1 VYEGQQRVNVI
12 RNCMWQEQKRTF
24 TDLTLHNIEKQ
35 GGKTGLKKN
44 YKCRNIR
51 KIYLQSF
58 HWQSIHQKTTE
69 NIVTIYSPSCNFKLL
84 LPDEQEIL
92 VKQFFFFCFFFT
104 LHFQLS
110 LPHNL
115 AV

>member
-1 VYEGQQRVNVI
+1 
-12 RNCMWQEQKRTF
+12 MWQEQKRTF

-92 VKQFFFFCFFFT
+92 VKQFFFNFLYHIILLFEHENMHQYAVSELPKT
-104 LHFQLS
+104 L
-110 LPHNL
+110 
-115 AV
+115 